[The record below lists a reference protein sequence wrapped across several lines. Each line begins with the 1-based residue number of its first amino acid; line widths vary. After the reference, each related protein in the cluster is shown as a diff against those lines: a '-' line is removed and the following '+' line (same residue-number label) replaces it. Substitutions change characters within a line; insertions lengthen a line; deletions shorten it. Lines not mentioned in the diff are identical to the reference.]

1 MKVLSKHAGSNP
13 ANRIFPQ
20 EENMAKKKNDAEK
33 LNMALSLHY
42 LHGLSNKQITR
53 ITGLHYKAVESY
65 LAKLER
71 QLASGELSADDIM
84 ASAESANK
92 RMGIEAL
99 IAKDW
104 GKDMEPE
111 KGKDNKELAEKL
123 VESINKGS
131 ELGGIL
137 MDNINRKYPKND
149 KKEAIIDWDLP
160 EDFQNSFRKLLD
172 TRCTDHYAAVALQS
186 LIDRIRSKSIV
197 VTCLSV
203 SEEDFS
209 NLSIN
214 WKRVSPLKKEASK

>member
-1 MKVLSKHAGSNP
+1 
-13 ANRIFPQ
+13 
-20 EENMAKKKNDAEK
+20 MAKKKNDAEK

-53 ITGLHYKAVESY
+53 ITGLHYKTVESY

-99 IAKDW
+99 IAKDG
-104 GKDMEPE
+104 GKEVESE
-111 KGKDNKELAEKL
+111 KGKNSKELAEKL

-137 MDNINRKYPKND
+137 RENVNRKHPKND
-149 KKEAIIDWDLP
+149 KKEATIDCDLP
-160 EDFQNSFRKLLD
+160 EGFQNSFRELRD

>member
-1 MKVLSKHAGSNP
+1 
-13 ANRIFPQ
+13 
-20 EENMAKKKNDAEK
+20 MAKKKNDAEK
-33 LNMALSLHY
+33 CNMALSMHY

-53 ITGLHYKAVESY
+53 ITGLHYKTVESY
-65 LAKLER
+65 LTKLEA

-92 RMGIEAL
+92 RLGIEAL
-99 IAKDW
+99 IAEDGGKEMEEATSKRLSGEVASGGIIGKNINPSYPFKD
-104 GKDMEPE
+104 P
-111 KGKDNKELAEKL
+111 KELR
-123 VESINKGS
+123 I
-131 ELGGIL
+131 
-137 MDNINRKYPKND
+137 
-149 KKEAIIDWDLP
+149 DLP
-160 EDFQNSFRKLLD
+160 EDFAKKHVSD

-214 WKRVSPLKKEASK
+214 WKRVSPLKKEAHQ

>member
-1 MKVLSKHAGSNP
+1 
-13 ANRIFPQ
+13 
-20 EENMAKKKNDAEK
+20 MAKKKNDAEK

-53 ITGLHYKAVESY
+53 ITGLHYKTVESY

-92 RMGIEAL
+92 RLGIEAL
-99 IAKDW
+99 IAKDG

-111 KGKDNKELAEKL
+111 KGKDNKEFAE
-123 VESINKGS
+123 S
-131 ELGGIL
+131 
-137 MDNINRKYPKND
+137 D
-149 KKEAIIDWDLP
+149 KKEATIDCDLP
-160 EDFQNSFRKLLD
+160 EGFQNSFRELMD
-172 TRCTDHYAAVALQS
+172 TRCADHYAAVALQS

-214 WKRVSPLKKEASK
+214 WRPANESK